1 MKIRELL
8 GQSEGNRFNH
18 WTKDKVVKTTADF
31 YVEQKC
37 WPGSKHAA
45 LRLKQTLTPDE
56 VKLKRWMTEVPK
68 RHTTE
73 RLRHVLGLCE
83 SI

>member
-1 MKIRELL
+1 M
-8 GQSEGNRFNH
+8 
-18 WTKDKVVKTTADF
+18 KTTADF
-31 YVEQKC
+31 YVEHKC

-56 VKLKRWMTEVPK
+56 VKLKRWMTEVPNS
-68 RHTTE
+68 TE

-83 SI
+83 NI